1 MRKRRNISQFNL
13 AIEIFILAVCLGI
26 VLFVSIGFGEDNK
39 VIKGKDG
46 AEMVLIPAGDF
57 QMGSK
62 DGLPDEDPVHTI
74 YLDAYYM
81 DKYEVT
87 NAQYR
92 RFVKE
97 TGHKEPEGWYLLNT
111 DLHKGYIN
119 GELHRGFKPW
129 SDANFNGDNQPVVC
143 VAWED
148 AKAYAEWAGKRLPT
162 AAEWEK
168 AARGGLV
175 GKEYVWGDDPI
186 PPKGA
191 GNLADKSFRKVFLR
205 SDFFVGYDDG
215 YSYTAPV
222 GSFNPNGYG
231 LYDMAGNVNEWCED
245 WYGRNYYLNSP
256 KENPKGPE
264 SGETRVVSGGAWNS
278 FPSYARVGFRWDLLP
293 KDTYDSQGFRC
304 VSDITR

>member
-1 MRKRRNISQFNL
+1 MRKIRHITRFNL
-13 AIEIFILAVCLGI
+13 AIGIFILTVCLGI
-26 VLFVSIGFGEDNK
+26 ALFVNIGFGKDNE

-46 AEMVLIPAGDF
+46 AEMVLIPAGEF
-57 QMGSK
+57 QMGTK
-62 DGLPDEDPVHTI
+62 DALPAEDPVHAV
-74 YLDAYYM
+74 YLDAFYM

-97 TGHKEPEGWYLLNT
+97 TGHKEPEGWYLVNT
-111 DLHKGYIN
+111 DLHKGYRS
-119 GELHRGFKPW
+119 GELHRGLKPL
-129 SDANFNGDNQPVVC
+129 SDKRFNGDNQPVVC
-143 VAWED
+143 VNWED

-175 GKEYVWGDDPI
+175 VKEYVWGDDPI
-186 PPKGA
+186 PPKGS
-191 GNLADKSFRKVFLR
+191 GNLADMSARRVFLR
-205 SDFFVGYDDG
+205 IDFFVGYDDG

-222 GSFNPNGYG
+222 GSFDPNGYG
-231 LYDMAGNVNEWCED
+231 LYDMAGNVNEWCAD
-245 WYGRNYYLNSP
+245 WYDSSYYARSP

-264 SGETRVVSGGAWNS
+264 SGKARVVSGGAWNS
-278 FPSYARVGFRWDLLP
+278 FPSYARVGFRWDLPP

-304 VSDITR
+304 VSDVTR